1 MTIPAEFDG
10 TAAFAERWR
19 SARGGAK
26 GWLERSPGVAL
37 AALFALA
44 MIVACPVSAA
54 PGEDP
59 WTLHRDAHTKLTDGV
74 TAAPL
79 PGDSAWVTL
88 YGDSTIL
95 PRTRYN
101 PGEFSFWGMNAPIGL
116 SPTRTPSLYVR
127 LIQANIRGVRYD
139 MLWNA
144 AQFHGPDSMLF
155 DALGVESDINAYAA
169 DGFSVVGVVGYTPAW
184 ANGLKNREYPP
195 NNPVEGELIQFNS
208 DEEQLSK
215 FPVITTLQN
224 IFPVAVTPVEYTTE
238 RVEEEIITT
247 SFSRGMQPRCS
258 RNPVVVGTETVWVDE
273 NDGRGW
279 VQWTR
284 VDNLIYSPD
293 GAEHYEFDRSGRVK
307 FRNNEYYYYH
317 GKTPAFN
324 SRVKISYDVITSLYK
339 QGVDYVISPLDGKII
354 RVKGDISGY
363 IPEEEFDSAPLDGR
377 WSWINEP
384 TSWDVGQTTPGMLAA
399 TSSNGTN
406 TIGHFLHQD
415 FTGDGDFSVYLR
427 VNKMTNGQCGI
438 AVYQDA
444 SNWFR
449 YCVTSSAGRPFLVS
463 STNGTVT
470 SFGGGGELGFLI
482 NPPCWVVV
490 RKSGD
495 TFTVFTSSNN
505 PEAPDGGFHKTYTFS
520 RTFQFPLKVGI
531 SFAGASQVELDK
543 FWVKLPSIP
552 AGGQVRVFYNYM
564 NTKPFT
570 DFLKR
575 WVGHFKDRVKF
586 WEVWNEPDQGWV
598 WQGGTELYSVL
609 LRDAYQAI
617 KEADP
622 DARVLNGGFADSA
635 TGRMSIIYNTIGKEF
650 FDFAAWH
657 PYNFRNLPPDSYN
670 WGPGNSNGIGR
681 AAMIAAGDEDKM
693 VFFGELGTTSAVAAA
708 GGGLNDWKQAEYGVR
723 QFLWARRLG
732 YPRAVQWY
740 PAVDE
745 APVGQGED
753 SIWRE
758 HSGIFYYGS
767 GLPKPVYW
775 ITASAAKNKGVLLDL
790 ATYDAAGNR
799 IPQDGM
805 FDLTRATVGVYDRSK
820 VAAVRVY
827 TSRTATD
834 PSCRPPL
841 VAARHIGQAGAAP
854 FAVTVNTGSSSL
866 LHEQWTATA
875 VSPTEFQVTASVSGT
890 QGIATVGVPFV
901 SDNGVV
907 QFTIPAVSKPYVAGD
922 RFEFETFAGDG
933 FELAG
938 EWTNDGSVQGPGIIE
953 IPLAQG
959 TRGRYVSIQFVKA
972 PSTRYIKVDEIAVF
986 DTANTNVAAGKLYIV
1001 DGYQKMFDSDGI
1013 ELHLSEI
1020 AQLPD
1025 GTRVDVTGKVLHF
1038 KQGSIGYLQEPD
1050 RSSGLRIDGNLSAI
1064 PRDSLVNVSGLI
1076 STTSGGERRILV
1088 DQISVVGTASPVPLA
1103 ANNRDLKSPMMN
1115 GLYVRA
1121 YGRVKPGS
1129 ITTFTYEITDGSDQ
1143 EGILI
1148 STPEVPDLQPGQFV
1162 TVTGAA
1168 GFNNRRVIYER
1179 WPRSP

>member
-1 MTIPAEFDG
+1 MSIPADFDG
-10 TAAFAERWR
+10 RTCRAGREQT
-19 SARGGAK
+19 ARGSILRGAT
-26 GWLERSPGVAL
+26 GAL
-37 AALFALA
+37 AATAALLLA
-44 MIVACPVSAA
+44 LLAPLGAA
-54 PGEDP
+54 PGEDH
-59 WTLHRDAHTKLTDGV
+59 WTVHRDAHTKLTDGIS
-74 TAAPL
+74 AEPF
-79 PGDSAWVTL
+79 PGDPGWVTL

-116 SPTRTPSLYVR
+116 SPTRTPALYVK

-144 AQFHGPDSMLF
+144 AQFYGPDSFLF
-155 DALGVESDINAYAA
+155 DALGMESDINAYAA
-169 DGFSVVGVVGYTPAW
+169 DGFSVVGVVGYTPGW
-184 ANGLKNREYPP
+184 ANGLKPREYPP
-195 NNPVEGELIQFNS
+195 SNPVEEELVEFEGDQGQIRNI
-208 DEEQLSK
+208 
-215 FPVITTLQN
+215 PVISTLQSVW
-224 IFPVAVTPVEYTTE
+224 PVVVTPVDYTTE
-238 RVEEEIITT
+238 RVEEEVITT
-247 SFSRGMQPRCS
+247 NFTRGLQPRCS

-307 FRNNEYYYYH
+307 FRNNELYYFH
-317 GKTPAFN
+317 GKTPKN
-324 SRVKISYDVITSLYK
+324 GSRVKISYDVITSIY
-339 QGVDYVISPLDGKII
+339 QAGVDYNLSPLDGRIT
-354 RVKGDISGY
+354 RVKGDITGH
-363 IPEEEFDSAPLDGR
+363 IPEEEFDSAPLDSR

-384 TSWDVGQTTPGMLAA
+384 ASWDVSQTAPGMLAA
-399 TSSNGTN
+399 DSTAGTS

-415 FTGDGDFSVYLR
+415 FSGEGDFSAYLR
-427 VNKMTNGQCGI
+427 VNKMTSGHCGI

-444 SNWFR
+444 DNWFR
-449 YCVTSSAGRPFLVS
+449 YCITSSAGRPFLVS
-463 STNGTVT
+463 SVNGTVT
-470 SFGGGGELGFLI
+470 MYGGSGELGFLI
-482 NPPCWVVV
+482 NAPCWVVV
-490 RKSGD
+490 RKKGD
-495 TFTVFTSSNN
+495 SFTVFTSSNN
-505 PEAPDGGFHKTYTFS
+505 PEAPDGGFHRSYTFS
-520 RTFQFPLKVGI
+520 RTFQYPMKVGV
-531 SFAGASQVELDK
+531 SFAGTSQVELDK
-543 FWVKLPSIP
+543 FWVKLPRIP
-552 AGGQVRVFYNYM
+552 ADGQVRVSYHYM
-564 NTKPFT
+564 NTKVFT
-570 DFLKR
+570 DFLKT

-586 WEVWNEPDQGWV
+586 WEIWNEPDQGWV
-598 WQGGTELYSVL
+598 WQGGTELYSIL
-609 LRDAYQAI
+609 LRDAYLAI

-635 TGRMSIIYNTIGKEF
+635 TGQMARIYSTIGKDF

-657 PYNFRNLPPDSYN
+657 PYNFRNIPPDAYD
-670 WGPGNSNGIGR
+670 WGTGNANGVGR
-681 AAMIAAGDEDKM
+681 TAMINAGDEDKM
-693 VFFGELGTTSAVAAA
+693 VFFGELGTTSAVTAA
-708 GGGLNDWKQAEYGVR
+708 GGGLNDWKQAEYGMR

-745 APVGQGED
+745 APVGQAED

-758 HSGIFYYGS
+758 HAGIFYYGT
-767 GLPKPVYW
+767 GLPKPAYW

-799 IPQDGM
+799 IPPDGL

-841 VAARHIGQAGAAP
+841 VAARHLGQAGAAP

-875 VSPTEFQVTASVSGT
+875 VSPTEFEVTASLSGF
-890 QGIATVGVPFV
+890 QGTATVGVPFV
-901 SDNGVV
+901 SDNGVA

-922 RFEFETFAGDG
+922 RFVFETFAGDG

-938 EWTNDGSVQGPGIIE
+938 QWVNDGSAQGPGLIE
-953 IPLAQG
+953 IPLTQG
-959 TRGRYVSIQFVKA
+959 TRGRYVSVQFVKVPTA
-972 PSTRYIKVDEIAVF
+972 PYIKVDEVAVY
-986 DTANTNVAAGKLYIV
+986 DSTDTNVAASKLYIV
-1001 DGYQKMFDSDGI
+1001 DGYQKMFDFDGLQ
-1013 ELHLSEI
+1013 LHLSEI

-1025 GTRVDVTGKVLHF
+1025 GTRVDVMGKVLHF
-1038 KQGSIGYLQEPD
+1038 KQGSIGYVQEPD
-1050 RSSGLRIDGNLSAI
+1050 RSSGIRIDGNLTGI
-1064 PRDSLVNVSGLI
+1064 DRDSLVNISGIVSTAG
-1076 STTSGGERRILV
+1076 GGERRILV
-1088 DQISVVGTASPVPLA
+1088 DQITAVGTAAPVPLT

-1129 ITTFTYEITDGSDQ
+1129 ITTFTYEITDGSDEQ
-1143 EGILI
+1143 GIVI

-1168 GFNNRRVIYER
+1168 GFQNRRVIYER